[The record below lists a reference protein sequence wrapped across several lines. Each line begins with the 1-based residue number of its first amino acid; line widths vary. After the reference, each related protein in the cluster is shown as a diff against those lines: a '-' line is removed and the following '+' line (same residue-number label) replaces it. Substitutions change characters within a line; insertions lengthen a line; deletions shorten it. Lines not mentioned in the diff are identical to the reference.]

1 MPVQRPKSMLDPDAM
16 ASLERYLDYLTKER
30 QVSAHTIDAYQRDL
44 FSLSEFLTELGIR
57 DWQDVQVQHARAFPA
72 RLKRAGQAGST
83 IQRSLSAARSLFRY
97 LAAHQLVASN
107 PFEAVSAPKSG
118 KKLPATLSVD
128 ELSELLDQHDDSP
141 SGLRDRAVLE
151 LFYSSGLRLAE
162 LQALDFDGVD
172 FGQREVRVL
181 GKGSKERIVPVGSRA
196 IDAIREWLSARISVV
211 QHNEKAMFVNN
222 KGVRLSTR
230 GIQYRIEQ
238 WAKRSGIG
246 RHLHPHMLRHS
257 FASHVLESSGDLRA
271 VQEMLGHAD
280 ISTTQ
285 IYTHLDFQHLAK
297 VYDDAHPR
305 ARRKPGEPP
314 AE

>member
-30 QVSAHTIDAYQRDL
+30 QVSAHTIAAYQRDL

-72 RLKRAGQAGST
+72 RLKRAGQAGSS

-97 LAAHQLVASN
+97 LAVHQLVASN

-151 LFYSSGLRLAE
+151 LFLFFRPASGR
-162 LQALDFDGVD
+162 
-172 FGQREVRVL
+172 
-181 GKGSKERIVPVGSRA
+181 
-196 IDAIREWLSARISVV
+196 
-211 QHNEKAMFVNN
+211 
-222 KGVRLSTR
+222 TT
-230 GIQYRIEQ
+230 
-238 WAKRSGIG
+238 GIG
-246 RHLHPHMLRHS
+246 FRRRGFWS
-257 FASHVLESSGDLRA
+257 AGSASSRQG
-271 VQEMLGHAD
+271 QQGAD
-280 ISTTQ
+280 SAGWQ
-285 IYTHLDFQHLAK
+285 Q
-297 VYDDAHPR
+297 
-305 ARRKPGEPP
+305 GN
-314 AE
+314 